1 MKAVHL
7 LVSSWIAALP
17 LGGTVLRF
25 PVQGSADPDRVAGLK
40 AAIALET
47 WDCPKHPAKD
57 PGKIQLLRCAT
68 CGAALVKG
76 DGRTGGEER
85 FLRVEVDGSGLSIL
99 SGPGTGI
106 GLLRLST
113 IAAALEGTG
122 LSLARQGL
130 RLRSH
135 VLFEVA
141 PTSGAKPEELRQALA
156 PFGRLEMDASPG
168 LVLLR
173 LEDKKPGPEHDTVTA
188 AVRDAR
194 YEVKDTLWIVNQCAG
209 ELLAAR

>member
-1 MKAVHL
+1 MKAARL
-7 LVSSWIAALP
+7 LLSSWIAALP

-25 PVQGSADPDRVAGLK
+25 PVQGSVDPGKVAGLK

-47 WDCPKHPAKD
+47 WDCAKHPAKD

-85 FLRVEVDGSGLSIL
+85 FLRVEVDGSGLSIV
-99 SGPGTGI
+99 SGPWTGI

-113 IAAALEGTG
+113 VAAALEGTG

-130 RLRSH
+130 GLRSH

-141 PTSGAKPEELRQALA
+141 PAAGSKPEELRQALA
-156 PFGRLEMDASPG
+156 PFGRVEMDASPG
-168 LVLLR
+168 LVLVR
-173 LEDKKPGPEHDTVTA
+173 LEDKKPGPELDTLTT

-209 ELLAAR
+209 KLLSAR